1 MGAER
6 EQRSCSDRFRQ
17 TFGSAPPPGASR
29 RSPVGK
35 VISTMPLGSG
45 RLEKRIEV
53 SIPLQISTILDPD
66 AAEQTTTEN
75 VCSLGMRILTG
86 HARQLNERLMI
97 TSLRDNMRRLAR
109 VVYCQRLPDG
119 HFAVGLQFQGN
130 AVKWA
135 KESASPGT
143 VLATVLTIFFP
154 RFVFWAPAA
163 VPHLLLGVP
172 GQGLLI
178 FRH

>member
-1 MGAER
+1 MHLR
-6 EQRSCSDRFRQ
+6 
-17 TFGSAPPPGASR
+17 
-29 RSPVGK
+29 
-35 VISTMPLGSG
+35 SG
-45 RLEKRIEV
+45 RLEKRIEIA
-53 SIPLQISTILDPD
+53 IPLQISTILEPD
-66 AAEQTTTEN
+66 GAERTTTEN
-75 VCSLGMRILTG
+75 VCSLGIRVLTD
-86 HARQLNERLMI
+86 HARELNERLMI
-97 TSLRDNMRRLAR
+97 QSLKGDLKRVAR